1 MPILIAKEQQLKDM
15 IKKVNEDRDAMLI
28 ADDEGKSAVL
38 MALSDYE
45 ALKET
50 IYLLSSKANAE
61 RLNESIKEKEQGK
74 LKAIDINELEQA
86 VNGY

>member
-28 ADDEGKSAVL
+28 ADDKGQSAVL

-74 LKAIDINELEQA
+74 LKTVDISELEQA